1 MSQVKEDLICEI
13 IRLSQTNLL
22 DKKCANQNRETQE
35 QIAVDWI
42 RKNAAD
48 YRSDFQSR
56 LDVFSASKLGEILK
70 RFPAPEKTWVIF
82 WKALNPRPCDEPKY
96 GRRKATHSC

>member
-35 QIAVDWI
+35 QIAVEWI

-56 LDVFSASKLGEILK
+56 LNSFPASKLVEILNTLSNSGK
-70 RFPAPEKTWVIF
+70 D
-82 WKALNPRPCDEPKY
+82 LNDILEGGDPSTI
-96 GRRKATHSC
+96 RRT

>member
-22 DKKCANQNRETQE
+22 DKKCASKSGENQE

-42 RKNAAD
+42 RENAAD
-48 YRSDFQSR
+48 YRSDFHSR
-56 LDVFSASKLGEILK
+56 LDVFSASKLGKILK
-70 RFPAPEKTWVIF
+70 T
-82 WKALNPRPCDEPKY
+82 LNDSGKDLSDILGGVEPSTV
-96 GRRKATHSC
+96 RRG